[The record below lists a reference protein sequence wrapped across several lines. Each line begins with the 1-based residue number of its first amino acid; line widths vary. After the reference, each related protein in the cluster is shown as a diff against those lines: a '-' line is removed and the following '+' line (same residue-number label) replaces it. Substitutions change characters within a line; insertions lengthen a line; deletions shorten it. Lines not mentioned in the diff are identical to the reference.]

1 MTGYGSQYLQQINW
15 NPEGGR
21 KATLVKSPG
30 SVEIGDGKRTRVVHT
45 NRLQHR
51 IQAAADGWIPPQV
64 EHFIKQRQLHQHIA
78 TPLTIDNHT
87 GLKLED
93 KLAVTEKAD

>member
-21 KATLVKSPG
+21 KATLIKS
-30 SVEIGDGKRTRVVHT
+30 SATVEISDGKRTRVIHT

-51 IQAAADGWIPPQV
+51 IQEAADGWIPPQV
-64 EHFIKQRQLHQHIA
+64 EHFIEQAVAPAHHN
-78 TPLTIDNHT
+78 PLAIDNHLNT
-87 GLKLED
+87 YRP
-93 KLAVTEKAD
+93 